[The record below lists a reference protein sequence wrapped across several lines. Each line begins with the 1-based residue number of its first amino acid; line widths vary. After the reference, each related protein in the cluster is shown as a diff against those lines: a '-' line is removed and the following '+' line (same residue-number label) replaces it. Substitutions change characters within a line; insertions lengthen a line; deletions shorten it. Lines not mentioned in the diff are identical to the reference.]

1 MKSCYCAVLMNLKQ
15 ESFWTKNTSTYL
27 LMAQNSKL
35 IPTLMVRRYANV
47 NLKKLLTVTVRDST
61 MPKMLLL
68 AMTLTEIAMSLVTTY
83 TKSTHG
89 VLTIKRNYLPI

>member
-35 IPTLMVRRYANV
+35 IPTLMVRRHANV

-61 MPKMLLL
+61 MPKMLLGV
-68 AMTLTEIAMSLVTTY
+68 MTPTEIATYLVTTY
-83 TKSTHG
+83 TKSTVG
-89 VLTIKRNYLPI
+89 VLTTNLNYLPI